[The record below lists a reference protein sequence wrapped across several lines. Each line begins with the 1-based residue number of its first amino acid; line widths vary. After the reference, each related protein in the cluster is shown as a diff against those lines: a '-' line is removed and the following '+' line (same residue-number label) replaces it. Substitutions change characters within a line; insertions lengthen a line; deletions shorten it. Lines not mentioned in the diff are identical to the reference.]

1 MEKFEIHLRAQSML
15 ESSIRTR
22 LAHIR
27 TLALS
32 SSTTPQQISADELI
46 TWAGQ
51 RRWARETR
59 HAYYDS
65 LRQFFT
71 LIRPGD
77 NPASN
82 LPRIRRPVGTPR
94 PTPEKVFSD
103 ALLRADA
110 RTRAILILAGYA
122 GLRRSEIAC
131 VRLDDL
137 AFNGVTWELEVHG
150 KGAKTRIIPIAPSV
164 AAVIRLRCQ
173 SEESEWAFPSRGGTT
188 HLTPGHISKL
198 ASRVLPPQWS
208 LHTLRHRFATVAYA
222 AESNILAVRDLLG
235 HANVATTQ
243 RYTRV
248 TNESLAVAANYA
260 AGPRRSY
267 QAPGDMT
274 RREHRVNGAGQAI
287 AVKR

>member
-1 MEKFEIHLRAQSML
+1 MEEFEVYLRAQSML

-22 LAHIR
+22 LAHVR

-32 SSTTPQQISADELI
+32 CDASPRTISSRELVA
-46 TWAGQ
+46 WAGR

-65 LRQFFT
+65 FRAFFA
-71 LIRPGD
+71 LVRPD
-77 NPASN
+77 DSPAAA
-82 LPRIRRPVGTPR
+82 LPRVRRPVGAPR
-94 PTPEKVFSD
+94 PTPEDVFAR

-137 AFNGVTWELEVHG
+137 SRDGDGWQLEVHG
-150 KGAKTRIIPIAPSV
+150 KGGKTRIIPVAASV
-164 AAVIRLRCQ
+164 AAVIRLRCEAED
-173 SEESEWAFPSRGGTT
+173 SVWLLPSRDGST
-188 HLTPGHISKL
+188 HLTPGRVSRL
-198 ASRVLPPQWS
+198 ASQVLPPQWS
-208 LHTLRHRFATVAYA
+208 LHTLRHRFATAAYA
-222 AESNILAVRDLLG
+222 AENDILAVRDLLG

-248 TNESLAVAANYA
+248 ASESLVAAANYA
-260 AGPRRSY
+260 AGPWVR
-267 QAPGDMT
+267 
-274 RREHRVNGAGQAI
+274 
-287 AVKR
+287 

>member
-1 MEKFEIHLRAQSML
+1 MERFEIHLRAQSML

-22 LAHIR
+22 LAHVR

-32 SSTTPQQISADELI
+32 SSTTPQEMSEDELI
-46 TWAGQ
+46 MWAGQ

-65 LRQFFT
+65 LRQFFA
-71 LIRPGD
+71 LIRPDD
-77 NPASN
+77 NPASC
-82 LPRIRRPVGTPR
+82 LPKIRRPVGTPR

-137 AFNGVTWELEVHG
+137 SFDGTTWELEVHG
-150 KGAKTRIIPIAPSV
+150 KGAKTRIIPVAPVV
-164 AAVIRLRCQ
+164 AAVIRLRCEA
-173 SEESEWAFPSRGGTT
+173 EESQWAFPSRGRDT

-208 LHTLRHRFATVAYA
+208 LHTLRHRFATAAYA

-243 RYTRV
+243 RYTKV
-248 TNESLAVAANYA
+248 ANKSLTLAANYA
-260 AGPRRSY
+260 ASPL
-267 QAPGDMT
+267 
-274 RREHRVNGAGQAI
+274 AGRQ
-287 AVKR
+287 VKPLQNITDA

>member
-1 MEKFEIHLRAQSML
+1 MERFEIQLRAQSML

-22 LAHIR
+22 LAHVR

-32 SSTTPQQISADELI
+32 SSTTPQEITADELI

-65 LRQFFT
+65 LRQFFA
-71 LIRPGD
+71 LIRPD
-77 NPASN
+77 DSPASN

-137 AFNGVTWELEVHG
+137 AFNGATWELEVHG
-150 KGAKTRIIPIAPSV
+150 KGAKTRIIPVAPSV
-164 AAVIRLRCQ
+164 AAVIRLRCEA
-173 SEESEWAFPSRGGTT
+173 EESEWAFPSRGGTT
-188 HLTPGHISKL
+188 HLTPGYISKL

-208 LHTLRHRFATVAYA
+208 LHTLRHRFATAAYA

-248 TNESLAVAANYA
+248 AAESLTVAANYA
-260 AGPRRSY
+260 AAPRAR
-267 QAPGDMT
+267 
-274 RREHRVNGAGQAI
+274 
-287 AVKR
+287 

>member
-1 MEKFEIHLRAQSML
+1 MPQFEIWLRAQSML
-15 ESSIRTR
+15 ESNIRTR

-32 SSTTPQQISADELI
+32 CDASPHQIDAQQLI
-46 TWAGQ
+46 AWAGS
-51 RRWARETR
+51 RHWARETR

-71 LIRPGD
+71 LLRPDG
-77 NPASN
+77 NPAAA
-82 LPRIRRPVGTPR
+82 LPKVRRPVGAPR
-94 PTPEKVFSD
+94 PTPEAVFSD

-131 VRLDDL
+131 VRVDDL
-137 AFNGVTWELEVHG
+137 TYSGSVWELKVHG
-150 KGAKTRIIPIAPSV
+150 KGARTRIIPVAPQV
-164 AAVIRLRCQ
+164 AAIIRLRCEALD
-173 SEESEWAFPSRGGTT
+173 SHWLFPSRDNSF

-198 ASRVLPPQWS
+198 ASQVLPPQKS
-208 LHTLRHRFATVAYA
+208 LHKLRHRFATAAYD
-222 AESNILAVRDLLG
+222 AEKNILTVRDLLG

-248 TNESLAVAANYA
+248 ASESLAVAANYA
-260 AGPRRSY
+260 A
-267 QAPGDMT
+267 APQSARNLT
-274 RREHRVNGAGQAI
+274 SAA
-287 AVKR
+287 